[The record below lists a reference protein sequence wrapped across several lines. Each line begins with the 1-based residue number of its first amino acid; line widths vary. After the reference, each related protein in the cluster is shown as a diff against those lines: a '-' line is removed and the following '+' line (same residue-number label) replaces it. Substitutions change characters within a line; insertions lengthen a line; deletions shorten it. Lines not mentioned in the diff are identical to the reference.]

1 MIGATQPT
9 EAVDNGWT
17 SPYLSLRLRPTPLS
31 KKKRRMIDG
40 HGDDDGSGDDGG
52 SGDDHHDNDVS
63 NSPLVEEPGFTVIWN
78 WHSESWNNF
87 EIR

>member
-1 MIGATQPT
+1 
-9 EAVDNGWT
+9 
-17 SPYLSLRLRPTPLS
+17 
-31 KKKRRMIDG
+31 MIDG

-87 EIR
+87 EITLFTNSKYLVHGSLRNFKLRESGLAEL

>member
-1 MIGATQPT
+1 
-9 EAVDNGWT
+9 
-17 SPYLSLRLRPTPLS
+17 
-31 KKKRRMIDG
+31 MIDG

-87 EIR
+87 EIT